1 MSGTILGPGDK
12 SVNQTYIQKI
22 CFHEAYI
29 LVRVGEGGLEMSN
42 KCNKHNK

>member
-1 MSGTILGPGDK
+1 MSEP
-12 SVNQTYIQKI
+12 NIQKI

-42 KCNKHNK
+42 KHNK